1 VVWRDVQALLCL
13 MVGALTCVIGYVY
26 AVSLGLQEWAGNVGT
41 LGTCTGPYTAE
52 PFNAPHNHNPTSPSR
67 VESIG
72 VFKFCAILT

>member
-1 VVWRDVQALLCL
+1 MAHGVACVQALLCL

-52 PFNAPHNHNPTSPSR
+52 PFNAPDPPKSPSR
-67 VESIG
+67 VD
-72 VFKFCAILT
+72 